1 MESKRALNLISHR
14 SAQSIWDKRGWQG
27 ETIEER
33 LGPWFVSAA
42 GTGLLAYGA
51 TRRSWRG
58 AWLMM
63 GGVAL
68 IACAA
73 AGLCNPR
80 YAGGRLRH
88 LRQSRVDRVTMESM
102 HSFPAS
108 DAPSS
113 NAVTGQGAVRPG
125 EG

>member
-14 SAQSIWDKRGWQG
+14 SPQSIWDKRGWQG

-33 LGPWFVSAA
+33 LGPWLASVA
-42 GTGLLAYGA
+42 GASLLAYGA

-58 AWLMM
+58 VGLMM

-68 IACAA
+68 MGCAA

-80 YAGGRLRH
+80 YAAGRLRH
-88 LRQSRVDRVTMESM
+88 LRQAPMDRVTMESM

-113 NAVTGQGAVRPG
+113 NAVAGHDQRA
-125 EG
+125 

>member
-14 SAQSIWDKRGWQG
+14 SPQNIWDKRGWQG

-33 LGPWFVSAA
+33 LGPWLASVA
-42 GTGLLAYGA
+42 GAGLLAYGA
-51 TRRSWRG
+51 TRRSRRG
-58 AWLMM
+58 AWLMI

-68 IACAA
+68 IGCAA

-80 YAGGRLRH
+80 YAAGRLRH
-88 LRQSRVDRVTMESM
+88 LRQPPIDRVTMESM

-113 NAVTGQGAVRPG
+113 NAMADQDERA
-125 EG
+125 

>member
-1 MESKRALNLISHR
+1 MESEQALNLISHR
-14 SAQSIWDKRGWQG
+14 SPQSIWDKRGWQG
-27 ETIEER
+27 ETVEER
-33 LGPWFVSAA
+33 LVPWLASAA
-42 GTGLLAYGA
+42 GAGLLAYGA

-68 IACAA
+68 IGCAA

-80 YAGGRLRH
+80 YAAGRLRL
-88 LRQSRVDRVTMESM
+88 LRQPPVDRVTMESM

-113 NAVTGQGAVRPG
+113 NAITGQDELA
-125 EG
+125 